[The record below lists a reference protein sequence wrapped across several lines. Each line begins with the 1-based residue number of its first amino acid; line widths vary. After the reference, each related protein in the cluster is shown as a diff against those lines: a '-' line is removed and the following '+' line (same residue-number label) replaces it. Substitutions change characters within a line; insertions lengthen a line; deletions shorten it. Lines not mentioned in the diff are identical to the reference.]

1 MLRYRVSPVLL
12 LLFPFSTNAFALQSI
27 IGKVTA
33 IEVSY
38 MPESVRFTL
47 DQGNA
52 ACPAGKVLTWQNAN
66 LDNNK
71 AVYAAVTAAL
81 ASGQRIE
88 FFIEDNDQLC
98 KGRFIYIKP

>member
-1 MLRYRVSPVLL
+1 MLRYRGLPVLFLL
-12 LLFPFSTNAFALQSI
+12 LLFSTNAFALQSI
-27 IGKVTA
+27 IGRVTA

-52 ACPAGKVLTWQNAN
+52 ACPIGKVLTWQNAN
-66 LDNNK
+66 LENNK

-88 FFIEDNDQLC
+88 FFIEDGDQSC
-98 KGRFIYIKP
+98 MGRFIYIKP